1 MPEVYIGTK
10 FETVFSN
17 SDIPKY
23 GECGRIRFWG
33 KKFAEMGM
41 SPLGP
46 EGNLSFRTDDGFIVT
61 ATASHISNLQEND
74 FIEVIQ
80 VNIKENTIH
89 VKGCKEPSSESF
101 MHYAIYQQRPD
112 INVIFHTHDYVVMDN
127 QFELKIPETAKEQK
141 YGTMDLVNE
150 VLKVSKEHEYFIIK
164 NHGII
169 ALGRSINEAGEKIAS
184 AHSSASAIE
193 N

>member
-1 MPEVYIGTK
+1 MPEVYFGTK

-17 SDIPKY
+17 SDISKY
-23 GECGRIRFWG
+23 VEFDRIRFWG

-41 SPLGP
+41 SQLGG
-46 EGNLSFRTDDGFIVT
+46 EGNLSFRTDNGFIVT
-61 ATASHISNLQEND
+61 ATASHISHLHEND

-112 INVIFHTHDYVVMDN
+112 INVIFHTHDYMVMKHRN
-127 QFELKIPETAKEQK
+127 ELNFPETKKEQK

-164 NHGII
+164 NHGIV